1 MTFLNRRQF
10 LKCSAIA
17 SLALLPCSL
26 LSGRRAG
33 ASPVAPEDNYYL
45 GHRKELTGAFQ
56 EVVRGASQ
64 FLEPDLGPE
73 RTGKIAR
80 DALPFRRAP
89 AGASER
95 GRTEEP
101 HRLHC
106 PHRRLVRGP
115 LRSHARKRKKQP
127 KMWEDLF
134 MNLTGCS
141 FNPCRKRRAVP

>member
-80 DALPFRRAP
+80 DAPCHFDVLLPELPNVGGQKNLIASIVPIAAWYVALYGPMRENGKNSRRC
-89 AGASER
+89 GK
-95 GRTEEP
+95 TY
-101 HRLHC
+101 L
-106 PHRRLVRGP
+106 
-115 LRSHARKRKKQP
+115 
-127 KMWEDLF
+127 
-134 MNLTGCS
+134 
-141 FNPCRKRRAVP
+141 